1 MVCVCGGGGYGF
13 YKCFYFGKESR
24 VLKSAADLVEWSQG
38 LLATGYL
45 TLVIQ
50 PFEL

>member
-1 MVCVCGGGGYGF
+1 MGGGEYGF
-13 YKCFYFGKESR
+13 HKCFYFGKETR
-24 VLKSAADLVEWSQG
+24 VLKSAADLGEWSQG

-50 PFEL
+50 RFEL